1 MSRRSGF
8 VAEIQLLVT
17 TAPFAHQL
25 RNGVRRV
32 VECAEIP
39 HLAVAA
45 RFCHR
50 DRVVRLGGINPDE
63 NLAPLLHGSS
73 PVRRG
78 VPGPSGQPRSIRT
91 QAASG
96 LNSTADM
103 RLTSMGPSP
112 DVELPHA

>member
-8 VAEIQLLVT
+8 VAEIQLFVT
-17 TAPFAHQL
+17 TAQFAHQL

-50 DRVVRLGGINPDE
+50 DCVVRLGGINPDE
-63 NLAPLLHGSS
+63 NLAPLLHARTLPNQKTEAKIACNALNKMTDLGMPIS
-73 PVRRG
+73 VR
-78 VPGPSGQPRSIRT
+78 IK
-91 QAASG
+91 
-96 LNSTADM
+96 
-103 RLTSMGPSP
+103 
-112 DVELPHA
+112 

>member
-1 MSRRSGF
+1 MTGGVATDRLTSPTVSGGFCTIVRQDLPIQPVSRQSGF
-8 VAEIQLLVT
+8 VAEMQLLVT
-17 TAPFAHQL
+17 TAQFAHQL
-25 RNGVRRV
+25 RNGVRRI

-78 VPGPSGQPRSIRT
+78 VPGPST
-91 QAASG
+91 
-96 LNSTADM
+96 
-103 RLTSMGPSP
+103 
-112 DVELPHA
+112 